1 MTAVPPARL
10 SAPLDSIEDR
20 VGAYLRRT
28 GVTDAPRVSRLHG
41 DASNRAYLRVT
52 PHHAPSFIL
61 AVHPEPFHAG
71 TLRQL
76 RVSELL
82 GRLAIPVP
90 TVLGH
95 AGDLGIL
102 ALEDLGQDTL
112 QDWLDDGEH
121 DPAPLYR
128 QAVDLIVALQGAQPQ
143 LHTPSEPPFDIAFD
157 QTTLTQELT
166 FFRSEFLGAYRRAAI
181 SASQSR
187 AFDREFR
194 SIVED
199 LAGESRVLCHRDYHS
214 RNLMVRQQRL
224 VVIDFQD
231 ARWGPDTYDLVSLLR
246 DCYVDLDPELVSDMT
261 DRFLAATPRGRS
273 DGFRERFDLMSVQRH
288 LKALGTFG
296 HQIAVA
302 NRQGFASAVPRT
314 LRYLGRT
321 LNDHGRFAQLYD
333 LLVPHLPELRQ

>member
-1 MTAVPPARL
+1 MTAVPPARP
-10 SAPLDSIEDR
+10 SAPLDSIEHR

-28 GVTDAPRVSRLHG
+28 GVTDAARVSRLHG

-61 AVHPEPFHAG
+61 AVHPEPFHAD

-128 QAVDLIVALQGAQPQ
+128 QAVDLIIALQGAQPQ
-143 LHTPSEPPFDIAFD
+143 LHESEPPFDIAFD
-157 QTTLTQELT
+157 QATFTQELT

-246 DCYVDLDPELVSDMT
+246 DCYVDLEPELVSDMT

-273 DGFRERFDLMSVQRH
+273 NDFRERFDLMSVQRH

-321 LNDHGRFAQLYD
+321 LNDHGRFAQLYE